1 MNSKSKPEALAEIL
15 DDLVA
20 SEPVIDAQTMTRW
33 IRLYPHYERELMNFA
48 ATWSLMSHLPPDESP
63 LENEQ
68 AFYAGGLEVVKNLLH
83 ASRQR
88 TARTE
93 QPISSLLAE
102 AATHNLNIG
111 KLAALSELS
120 VPIIAKFEQRL
131 ISFSSIPREAIQNV
145 AQTLQRSFESVATYL
160 QSPPAFASGASYK
173 TDTAPEMPSQQNFV
187 TAIKDDRMLSE
198 DKKARWLDL
207 ASRSHNGQ

>member
-1 MNSKSKPEALAEIL
+1 MNSNLKPEALTDIL

-33 IRLYPHYERELMNFA
+33 IRLYPQYEKELIDFA
-48 ATWSLMSHLPPDESP
+48 ARWSLMTHLPPDESP
-63 LENEQ
+63 LENEE
-68 AFYAGGLEVVKNLLH
+68 AFYAGGLEFVKNVLH

-88 TARTE
+88 TAKTE
-93 QPISSLLAE
+93 QPISSLLDE
-102 AATHNLNIG
+102 GKIHNLNIA
-111 KLAALSELS
+111 KLAALSDLS

-145 AQTLQRSFESVATYL
+145 AQTLQRSFESVAAYL

-173 TDTAPEMPSQQNFV
+173 TDTAPEMPSQQDFA
-187 TAIKDDRMLSE
+187 TAVKDDRTLSE
-198 DKKARWLDL
+198 DKKAHWLDL
-207 ASRSHNGQ
+207 ASRSQKGQ

>member
-173 TDTAPEMPSQQNFV
+173 TDTAPEMPSQQDFA

-207 ASRSHNGQ
+207 ASRLHQGQ

>member
-1 MNSKSKPEALAEIL
+1 MIFSFPL
-15 DDLVA
+15 D
-20 SEPVIDAQTMTRW
+20 R
-33 IRLYPHYERELMNFA
+33 
-48 ATWSLMSHLPPDESP
+48 HLPVLP
-63 LENEQ
+63 
-68 AFYAGGLEVVKNLLH
+68 
-83 ASRQR
+83 
-88 TARTE
+88 ARTE

-173 TDTAPEMPSQQNFV
+173 TDTAPEMPSQQDFA

>member
-1 MNSKSKPEALAEIL
+1 MNSNSKPEALAEIL

-33 IRLYPHYERELMNFA
+33 IGRYPQYERELMNFA

-63 LENEQ
+63 LKVEEE
-68 AFYAGGLEVVKNLLH
+68 FYAGGLDVVRNVVR
-83 ASRQR
+83 ASREK
-88 TARTE
+88 TVNTE
-93 QPISSLLAE
+93 APISSLLAE
-102 AATHNLNIG
+102 GTTHNLTIG
-111 KLAALSELS
+111 KLAALSDLS

-145 AQTLQRSFESVATYL
+145 AQTLQRSFESVAAYL

-173 TDTAPEMPSQQNFV
+173 TDTAPELPPQQDFA
-187 TAIKDDRMLSE
+187 TAIRDDRTLSE
-198 DKKARWLDL
+198 DKKTLWLDL
-207 ASRSHNGQ
+207 ASRSHSGQ

>member
-1 MNSKSKPEALAEIL
+1 MNSKSKPEALTEIL

-20 SEPVIDAQTMTRW
+20 SEPVINSQTMTRW
-33 IRLYPHYERELMNFA
+33 IGRYPQYERELMDFA
-48 ATWSLMSHLPPDESP
+48 ARWSLMTHLPPDESP

-68 AFYAGGLEVVKNLLH
+68 AYYAGGLEVVKNVLR

-88 TARTE
+88 TPSTE
-93 QPISSLLAE
+93 QPISSLIAE
-102 AATHNLNIG
+102 GRTRDLNIG
-111 KLAALSELS
+111 KLAALSDLS

-145 AQTLQRSFESVATYL
+145 AQTLQRSFESVAAYL
-160 QSPPAFASGASYK
+160 QSPPAFATGASYK
-173 TDTAPEMPSQQNFV
+173 TDTAPEMPSQQDFA

-207 ASRSHNGQ
+207 ASRSHKGQ

>member
-1 MNSKSKPEALAEIL
+1 MNSKSRPEALTEIL

-20 SEPVIDAQTMTRW
+20 SEPVIDSQTMARW
-33 IRLYPHYERELMNFA
+33 IQLYPQYENELMDFA
-48 ATWSLMSHLPPDESP
+48 ARWSVMTHLPPDESP

-68 AFYAGGLEVVKNLLH
+68 AFYAGGLEVVKNILH
-83 ASRQR
+83 TSRQR
-88 TARTE
+88 IATTE

-102 AATHNLNIG
+102 AATHDLTIA

-145 AQTLQRSFESVATYL
+145 AQSLQRSFESVAAYL

-173 TDTAPEMPSQQNFV
+173 TDTAPEMPSQQDFA
-187 TAIKDDRMLSE
+187 TAIKDDRTLSE
-198 DKKARWLDL
+198 EKKARWLDL
-207 ASRSHNGQ
+207 ASRSHKGQ

>member
-1 MNSKSKPEALAEIL
+1 MNSKSKPEALTEIL

-20 SEPVIDAQTMTRW
+20 SESVIDAQTMIRW
-33 IRLYPHYERELMNFA
+33 IGRYPHYERELMNFA

-63 LENEQ
+63 LTDEEEY
-68 AFYAGGLEVVKNLLH
+68 YAGGLDVVRSFVR
-83 ASRQR
+83 ASREK
-88 TARTE
+88 AVNME
-93 QPISSLLAE
+93 VPISSLLAE
-102 AATHNLNIG
+102 AATHNLNIA
-111 KLAALSELS
+111 KLASLSELS
-120 VPIIAKFEQRL
+120 VPIVAKFEQRL

-145 AQTLQRSFESVATYL
+145 AQSLQRSFEIVAAYL

-173 TDTAPEMPSQQNFV
+173 TDTAPEMPSQQDFA
-187 TAIKDDRMLSE
+187 TAINDDRTLSE